1 MMLAELFATVW
12 HFPILR
18 KVLKQSAKI
27 YSSCTKY
34 GLGVFVPYCNL
45 YTRERERE
53 RERESVCVCVVNL
66 ALCNVNKIFAEK

>member
-53 RERESVCVCVVNL
+53 SVCVVNL